1 MEYNKI
7 YARTDSTGKVIY
19 IFSEVFETPRDTDI
33 LIDGTNTARHGAQ
46 KYAVT
51 DDDGFYNYE
60 IVNGK
65 LQQHDKTADKIEAKK
80 ENIRQLRE
88 IKCFDYVN
96 RGQLWYDMLTA
107 EQKEELR
114 LWYIAWLDAPATL
127 VIPKTPVWLDN
138 LTKSFS
144 YSVKK

>member
-46 KYAVT
+46 KYAVM

-60 IVNGK
+60 IKNGVLVNR
-65 LQQHDKTADKIEAKK
+65 DKTADKIIA
-80 ENIRQLRE
+80 ENKLKI
-88 IKCFDYVN
+88 
-96 RGQLWYDMLTA
+96 
-107 EQKEELR
+107 EELKAQ
-114 LWYIAWLDAPATL
+114 LAETDYKAIKYAEGFISEEEYAPIKAERQAMRDRINEL
-127 VIPKTPVWLDN
+127 EKIIN
-138 LTKSFS
+138 IS
-144 YSVKK
+144 